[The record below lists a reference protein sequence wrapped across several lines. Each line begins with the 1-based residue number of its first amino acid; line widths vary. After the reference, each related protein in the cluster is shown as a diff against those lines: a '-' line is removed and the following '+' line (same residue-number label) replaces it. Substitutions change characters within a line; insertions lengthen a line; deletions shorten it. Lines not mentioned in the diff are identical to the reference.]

1 MKVPS
6 KLSELLFAIFMILFG
21 ITFFTGFPL
30 ANLILGVL
38 AIAVGV
44 LKFLGK

>member
-21 ITFFTGFPL
+21 ITFFTGFPFDSFV
-30 ANLILGVL
+30 LGVL
-38 AIAVGV
+38 AIAIGV
-44 LKFLGK
+44 IKFLGK